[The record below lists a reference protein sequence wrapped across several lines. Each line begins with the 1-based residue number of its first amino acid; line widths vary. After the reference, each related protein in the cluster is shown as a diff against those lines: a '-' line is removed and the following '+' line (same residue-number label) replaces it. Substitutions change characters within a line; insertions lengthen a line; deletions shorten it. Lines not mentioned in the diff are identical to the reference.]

1 MRVLFLNPWDRLIG
15 PNRYLIEMLRHGPE
29 IAAQSTVV
37 FHQANEALEEY
48 RELGCEVLIWPE
60 ISLVHPHATARNA
73 LKLLLTHSAGLSR
86 VARRMRSL
94 DPDVVISNSEIL
106 WIGGMAA
113 RLMNIPHM
121 QVFHGIMS
129 EYRFH
134 GKPLLWKGYL
144 SFLSLWSQRFV
155 AVSQALASALRSGGL
170 SEKKVVIIHNPI
182 PLNDFESQMPKEIAS
197 EYDSLLQNRYP
208 ILLCV
213 GQIFPVKG
221 QDLLLKALPIIKERY
236 PKVLCIFAGRIGSSE
251 GLDDTDRFY
260 HQLLRRVEELN
271 LESTVRFLGEVNHL
285 DILFRRAHVSV
296 NPSRMESFC
305 RAIAEALLCGT
316 PVVAFAVGA
325 IPEVAGP
332 GALLVPPGDVQG
344 LAEAIIN
351 TLMNPDEAQT
361 RVEKGRTH
369 VEQQFNAVDVA
380 RRFYDAIV
388 QMVPRKRCS

>member
-15 PNRYLIEMLRHGPE
+15 PNRYLVEMLRHAPE
-29 IAAQSTVV
+29 MAQKSTVV
-37 FHQANEALEEY
+37 FPQADEALEEY
-48 RELGCEVLIWPE
+48 RELGCQVLIWPE
-60 ISLVHPHATARNA
+60 IGLVHPHPTVRSVVQ
-73 LKLLLTHSAGLSR
+73 LLLTHSAGLFR
-86 VARRMRSL
+86 VTRRMRSL

-106 WIGGMAA
+106 WVGGMAA
-113 RLMNIPHM
+113 RLMHIPHM
-121 QVFHGIMS
+121 QVFHGLIS
-129 EYRFH
+129 EYRFR
-134 GKPLLWKGYL
+134 GKPILWKNYL
-144 SFLSLWSQRFV
+144 SFLSLWSQRFI
-155 AVSQALASALRSGGL
+155 AVSEALASALRSGGI
-170 SEKKVVIIHNPI
+170 SAKKIVLIHNPI
-182 PLNDFESQMPKEIAS
+182 PLNYFRPQISKDIVS

-221 QDLLLKALPIIKERY
+221 QDLLLKALPMIKERY
-236 PKVLCIFAGRIGSSE
+236 PQVLCIFAGRVGSPE
-251 GLDDTDRFY
+251 GLDDTERFH

-271 LESTVRFLGEVNHL
+271 LGSNVRFLGEVNHL
-285 DILFRRAHVSV
+285 DILYKRAHVCV

-305 RAIAEALLCGT
+305 RVIAEALLCGT

-332 GALLVPPGDVQG
+332 GALLVPSGDIKG
-344 LAEAIIN
+344 LAKAIID
-351 TLMNPDEAQT
+351 TLMNPNEA
-361 RVEKGRTH
+361 RARAEKGRTH